1 MLAGCQCRK
10 PVENRCLSKLV
21 RNVPF
26 LTSIEMSPFFVLYL
40 FLLLS
45 AVALEKF
52 LASKPQER
60 RSSSRSTYGIPVFR
74 PVGLARSVALRSP
87 QGEALR
93 AKCRARPT
101 IEVVPLLALHGM
113 QGLPAFSPDGNQ
125 VAFGEYEGEDGAIY
139 TRSHRRWQTV
149 AADGEIRCLL
159 PDMVPG

>member
-1 MLAGCQCRK
+1 M
-10 PVENRCLSKLV
+10 
-21 RNVPF
+21 
-26 LTSIEMSPFFVLYL
+26 
-40 FLLLS
+40 LLS
-45 AVALEKF
+45 VVALENF
-52 LASKPQER
+52 SLASPR
-60 RSSSRSTYGIPVFR
+60 NDDPLLGRPTGSLFFC